1 MYFYAISLYLVHTL
15 TKEFESLK
23 FLALTLFVLLA
34 YIGVGV
40 ILVSLGPRPKQ
51 IFMDEIAARVQSGN
65 KFARNLIILNN
76 WGVSNPRKY
85 KYFDSSSIDPKND

>member
-15 TKEFESLK
+15 TKEKL
-23 FLALTLFVLLA
+23 LALTLFVLLA

-76 WGVSNPRKY
+76 WGVNNPRKY

>member
-76 WGVSNPRKY
+76 WGVNPRKY